1 MEFSL
6 AQCANILDTLPIG
19 LYAHSRIECTLSDKE
34 PTSFFNPVTCS
45 ITISYPIIAE
55 ALKKVTD
62 ESLMETAVR
71 TMLYHEVSHAIL
83 TPRRLMIND
92 IINIAEDERIETLLQ
107 DYYLDTNFKWLAY
120 QLGDD
125 GKEPTT
131 YIELFWKVV
140 RLRQGN
146 PRQLQLV
153 ADFCKTWAHLTRNHT
168 DYLNRLNYSE
178 AVEKLFKDI
187 TGVSPER
194 AGHKMPPQPK
204 DGEGKGKGEGE
215 GGEKGEGAGCGE
227 EAESKEQKIAKACAE
242 QAKGRPTHGKE
253 NARSLVQEAI
263 SSIIAQN
270 YDAELHTSLQQIFMN
285 FNKKNNSGNAMASHS
300 GIFNPRLCA
309 RDDYRFFDRMTS
321 ARGANTFGSL
331 HLNLFI
337 DRSGSFH
344 SEQEKVNTLLH
355 SLLLLE
361 RSLSNFTFDVVTI
374 GTDEKLLTKND
385 LRLSCE
391 GGNDIT
397 PKCFDLVRELQK
409 PNTYNYNLVLFD
421 GDAFSDDYRNNHKKT
436 VSFKPFN
443 LNNCTI
449 ISDCDN
455 ERYISKSVYKAK
467 VIYTRD
473 YVRELYDNV
482 LTTLQN
488 AFR

>member
-62 ESLMETAVR
+62 ESLVETAVR

-83 TPRRLMIND
+83 TPSRLSIND

-131 YIELFWKVV
+131 YMELFWKVV
-140 RLRQGN
+140 RLRQGT
-146 PRQLQLV
+146 PHQLQLV
-153 ADFCKTWAHLTRNHT
+153 ADFCKAWAHLTRNHN
-168 DYLNRLNYSE
+168 DYFDRIHYAD
-178 AVEKLFKDI
+178 AVERLFTEI

-204 DGEGKGKGEGE
+204 DGEGKDKGDGEAKDEGEGE
-215 GGEKGEGAGCGE
+215 SCGE
-227 EAESKEQKIAKACAE
+227 EGESKEQKIARACAE
-242 QAKGRPTHGKE
+242 QAKGRPVHGKDT
-253 NARSLVQEAI
+253 ARSMVQEAI
-263 SSIIAQN
+263 SSVIGHN

-374 GTDEKLLTKND
+374 GTNEKLLTKND
-385 LRLSCE
+385 LRLECG
-391 GGNDIT
+391 GGNNIT
-397 PKCFDLVRELQK
+397 PYCFDLVRELQK

-421 GDAFSDDYRNNHKKT
+421 GDAFSDDYHNNKKT
-436 VSFKPFN
+436 VNFKPFN

-449 ISDCDN
+449 ISDRDN

-467 VIYTRD
+467 VIYTHD